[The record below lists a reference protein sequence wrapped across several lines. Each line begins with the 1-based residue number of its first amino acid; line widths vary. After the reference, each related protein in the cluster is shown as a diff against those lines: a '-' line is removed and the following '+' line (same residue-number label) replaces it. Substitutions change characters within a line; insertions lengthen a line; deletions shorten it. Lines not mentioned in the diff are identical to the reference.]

1 MRALLTANIRLA
13 LQSLCAVSIFAVAA
27 AAQSSSSSID
37 LLLERLS
44 KLEQQN
50 LDLQTELRS
59 LRAELDNL
67 RNSRRNPQSGPPPS
81 AIEERLPAIE
91 ERLQVTEARIEEHA
105 HTKLEASQKFPIR
118 LTGMALMNAFWNS
131 PHSGGSQNPT
141 VASLDAGRISA
152 GGTVRQSVIGLQFH
166 GPSLLGGGRASGSL
180 FMDFFAGTPEPLNQ
194 TFRIRTASLQ
204 LDWKNTS
211 ILLGQEK
218 PIISPREPNSLAQVG
233 VSPLTNAGNL
243 WLWLPQA
250 RIEQRFHAGE
260 VTQFRVQAGVLQ
272 SRETASIVPPQFAS
286 APAPWRP
293 AWEGRFELTHQFS
306 DDTRLELASAFH
318 TGSSRVFAQS
328 IPSRLWAA
336 DWLLRA
342 HRSVEWTGTFFS
354 GQNLAGL
361 GALRQGF
368 TILGPGEVIPVHS
381 RGGWS
386 QVSLLPHSRLT
397 FNLLGGQHDDRNSD
411 IMDGG
416 FAKNQAYGANV
427 MIRLAPNVV
436 LSFENLRLWTTYLNR
451 GTRRNNHYD
460 LALAYL
466 F

>member
-1 MRALLTANIRLA
+1 MRALLTSSMRLA
-13 LQSLCAVSIFAVAA
+13 LQFVCALSIFAVAA
-27 AAQSSSSSID
+27 GAQSNSSSID
-37 LLLERLS
+37 LLVERLS

-50 LDLQTELRS
+50 LDLQSELRR

-67 RNSRRNPQSGPPPS
+67 RQSAPPAHAIPPPPS
-81 AIEERLPAIE
+81 LD
-91 ERLQVTEARIEEHA
+91 ERLQVAETRIEEHA
-105 HTKLEASQKFPIR
+105 QTKLEASQKFPIR

-166 GPSLLGGGRASGSL
+166 GPSLPGGGRASGSL

-194 TFRIRTASLQ
+194 TFRIRTASVQ

-250 RIEQRFHAGE
+250 RFEQRFQSGAATH
-260 VTQFRVQAGVLQ
+260 FRVQAGVLQ
-272 SRETASIVPPQFAS
+272 SRETASFVPPQFAS
-286 APAPWRP
+286 AAAPWRP
-293 AWEGRFELTHQFS
+293 AWQGRFELTHQLS
-306 DDTRLELASAFH
+306 DVARLELASAFH
-318 TGSSRVFAQS
+318 TGSSRVFAES
-328 IPSRLWAA
+328 VPSRLWAA

-342 HRSVEWTGTFFS
+342 HRTLEWTGTFFS
-354 GQNLAGL
+354 GKNLAGL

-386 QVSLLPHSRLT
+386 QVTLLPHSRLT
-397 FNLLGGQHDDRNSD
+397 FNLLGGQHDDRNAD